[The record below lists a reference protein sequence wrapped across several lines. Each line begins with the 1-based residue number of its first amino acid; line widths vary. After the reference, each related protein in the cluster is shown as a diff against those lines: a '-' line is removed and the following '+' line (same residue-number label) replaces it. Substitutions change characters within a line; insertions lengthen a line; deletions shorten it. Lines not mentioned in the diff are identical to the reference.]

1 MMRTD
6 NRISVLR
13 IDLGDSFDFFRIFL
27 FFAFGCRYH
36 RRYRLL
42 LKFIYLCMG
51 IINFENE
58 ILDLLLKKF
67 NDRVAL
73 GDYRI
78 TLIDLV
84 FPMMNSL
91 ISSSDDPIFLG
102 HQGSKLVNLGDLSI
116 SLPIVTS
123 RSINQLTHFAM

>member
-1 MMRTD
+1 
-6 NRISVLR
+6 
-13 IDLGDSFDFFRIFL
+13 
-27 FFAFGCRYH
+27 
-36 RRYRLL
+36 
-42 LKFIYLCMG
+42 MG

>member
-1 MMRTD
+1 MGAD

-13 IDLGDSFDFFRIFL
+13 IDLRDPFNFFGIFL
-27 FFAFGCRYH
+27 FFSFRCWYH

-42 LKFIYLCMG
+42 LKFIYLRIG

-58 ILDLLLKKF
+58 ILDLFLKKF

-78 TLIDLV
+78 TLIYLV
-84 FPMMNSL
+84 LLMMNSL
-91 ISSSDDPIFLG
+91 ISSSNDPIFLG
-102 HQGSKLVNLGDLSI
+102 HQSSKLVNLGDLSI
-116 SLPIVTS
+116 SLSIVTS
-123 RSINQLTHFAM
+123 RSIDQLTRLAT

>member
-1 MMRTD
+1 
-6 NRISVLR
+6 
-13 IDLGDSFDFFRIFL
+13 
-27 FFAFGCRYH
+27 
-36 RRYRLL
+36 
-42 LKFIYLCMG
+42 MG

-58 ILDLLLKKF
+58 IMDLLLEKF

-78 TLIDLV
+78 TLIDLI

-91 ISSSDDPIFLG
+91 VSGGDDPIFLG

-123 RSINQLTHFAM
+123 RG